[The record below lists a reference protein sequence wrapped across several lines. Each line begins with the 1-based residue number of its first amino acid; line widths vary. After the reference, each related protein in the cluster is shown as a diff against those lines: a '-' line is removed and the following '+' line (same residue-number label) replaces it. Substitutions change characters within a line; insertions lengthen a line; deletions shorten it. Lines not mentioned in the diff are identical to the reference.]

1 MLRCGGV
8 LLSFFL
14 GEAMQYFETERKPR
28 RRPSAHWRALVACS
42 VLIPSLAAAITV
54 SPTSMQLDLKAQRSR
69 TLTVRNPK
77 QQTVPVKV
85 STAIVT
91 ATEHGEE
98 VRESTEDLIAFPSQF
113 MLEPGESRQVR
124 VGSRFTERP
133 DVERFY
139 RVVVEELPVDL
150 SPDPASR
157 SGVKV
162 VLRYVTAL
170 YLTPASPASAASLE
184 EVRRAE
190 GGLVF
195 HLRNDGNAHT
205 HLRELVMTLR
215 QGGDSVRLNGSDQLG
230 ALQNVNLFARSRREV
245 AWSWPDGEGS
255 RLDPTAPFDVEM
267 NFDCES
273 CPGGSNTLKLSV
285 P

>member
-1 MLRCGGV
+1 
-8 LLSFFL
+8 
-14 GEAMQYFETERKPR
+14 MQHFETEKGPL
-28 RRPSAHWRALVACS
+28 RRPSAHWQALVALS
-42 VLIPSLAAAITV
+42 ILVPSLAAAITV

-91 ATEHGEE
+91 STEHGEE
-98 VRESTEDLIAFPSQF
+98 VRESTEELVAFPSQF
-113 MLEPGESRQVR
+113 LLQPGESRQVR
-124 VGSRFTERP
+124 IGSRFTEPP

-150 SPDPASR
+150 SPEPASQ

-170 YLTPASPASAASLE
+170 YLTPASPSSAAGLD
-184 EVRRAE
+184 EVRRAD

-205 HLRELVMTLR
+205 HLRELVVNLR
-215 QGGDSVRLNGSDQLG
+215 QGGQSVRLSGSDQLG

-245 AWSWPDGEGS
+245 AWGWPEGEGS
-255 RLDPTAPFDVEM
+255 RLNTTAPFDVEM
-267 NFDCES
+267 SFDCES